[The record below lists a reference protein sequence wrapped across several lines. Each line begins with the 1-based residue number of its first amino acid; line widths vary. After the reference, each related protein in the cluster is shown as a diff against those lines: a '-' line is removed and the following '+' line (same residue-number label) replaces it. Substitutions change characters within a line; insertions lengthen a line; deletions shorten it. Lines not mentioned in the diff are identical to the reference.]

1 MVPGNATARLEL
13 TRIYHFSAA
22 HRLASPRLS
31 PAANA
36 RVYGPCAR
44 LHGHNY
50 QVEVTVAGPPDPETG
65 MVVDLERL
73 DRAVA
78 RALLDRL
85 DHRQLEEVEGL
96 RDVVTTGEC
105 LARTFWAWL
114 APVVAP
120 AVLRRVAV
128 VETAKNR
135 FEYAG
140 EQP

>member
-1 MVPGNATARLEL
+1 MVPEGPRGRLEV

-22 HRLASPRLS
+22 HQLRSPRLS
-31 PAANA
+31 PEANA
-36 RVYGPCAR
+36 RVYGPCAH

-50 QVEVTVAGPPDPETG
+50 EVEVTVAGTPDPETG

-78 RALLDRL
+78 RALLDRV
-85 DHRQLEEVEGL
+85 DHQQLEEVDGL
-96 RDVVTTGEC
+96 QAEVTTGEC
-105 LARTFWAWL
+105 LARAFWVWL
-114 APVVAP
+114 APEVAP

-128 VETAKNR
+128 VETPKNR

-140 EQP
+140 EEP